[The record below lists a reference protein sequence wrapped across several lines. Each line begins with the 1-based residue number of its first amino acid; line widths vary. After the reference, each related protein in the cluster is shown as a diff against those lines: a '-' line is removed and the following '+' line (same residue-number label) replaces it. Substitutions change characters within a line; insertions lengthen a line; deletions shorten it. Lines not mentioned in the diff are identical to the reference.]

1 MRFFVYIN
9 KKVLVKLDNESV
21 VFKDIFL
28 CFPSKF
34 LYLMFPTG
42 TGIRV
47 VSAYGAAP
55 FQELVEISYK
65 CLVIPVIEI
74 TLPIA
79 SSGNQTFCTLLY

>member
-1 MRFFVYIN
+1 
-9 KKVLVKLDNESV
+9 
-21 VFKDIFL
+21 
-28 CFPSKF
+28 
-34 LYLMFPTG
+34 MFPTG

-65 CLVIPVIEI
+65 SLVIPVIEI